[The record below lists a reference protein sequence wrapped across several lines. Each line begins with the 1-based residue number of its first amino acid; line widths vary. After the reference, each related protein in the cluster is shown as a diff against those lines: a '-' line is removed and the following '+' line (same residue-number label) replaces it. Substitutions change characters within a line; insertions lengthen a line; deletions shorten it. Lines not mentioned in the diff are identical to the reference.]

1 MTPQQYGPLIGIGIA
16 VVVILLRNRQ
26 KRTLR
31 PELMWILPALFIPL
45 IGFGLW
51 GMRQAPGADL
61 TPYGP
66 ADWALLAGSL
76 MLGLAAGFWRGSMVT
91 IEKGQDGVLKAQA
104 SPLGIILIVAL
115 LAVRS
120 FARPWLEG
128 HAESLGLHVVAVEQG
143 FLLLAGGLIVAQRI
157 EMFIRARR
165 IMAGAPD
172 AHTEV
177 TAQAL

>member
-16 VVVILLRNRQ
+16 LVLVLLRNRQ

-31 PELMWILPALFIPL
+31 PELMWILPAVFTAL

-66 ADWALLAGSL
+66 ADWALLAGGAV
-76 MLGLAAGFWRGSMVT
+76 LGAIGGYWRGRMVV
-91 IEKGQDGVLKAQA
+91 IEKEADGTLKAQA
-104 SPLGIILIVAL
+104 SPLGMVLIIAL

-120 FARPWLEG
+120 FARPGLEG
-128 HAESLGLHVVAVEQG
+128 HADSLGLHIVAVERG
-143 FLLLAGGLIVAQRI
+143 FLLLAGGLIIVQRI

-165 IMAGAPD
+165 IIAGRPD
-172 AHTEV
+172 SHLETVA
-177 TAQAL
+177 

>member
-1 MTPQQYGPLIGIGIA
+1 MTPQQYGPLIGIGVA

-31 PELMWILPALFIPL
+31 PELMWILPTLFAALIA
-45 IGFGLW
+45 FGLW

-66 ADWALLAGSL
+66 ADWGLLVGGVV
-76 MLGLAAGFWRGSMVT
+76 LGLLGGFWRGSMVT
-91 IEKGQDGVLKAQA
+91 IEKGHDGVLKAQA
-104 SPLGIILIVAL
+104 SPLGIILIIAL

-128 HAESLGLHVVAVEQG
+128 HAANLGLHVVAVEQG

-157 EMFIRARR
+157 EMYIRARR
-165 IMAGAPD
+165 IMAGASD
-172 AHTEV
+172 AHVEV
-177 TAQAL
+177 AA

>member
-16 VVVILLRNRQ
+16 VIVILLRNRQ

-31 PELMWILPALFIPL
+31 PELMWILPTLFAALIA
-45 IGFGLW
+45 FGLW

-66 ADWALLAGSL
+66 ADWGLLAGGAG
-76 MLGLAAGFWRGSMVT
+76 LGVLGGFWRGSMVT
-91 IEKGQDGVLKAQA
+91 IEKDPEGVLQAQA
-104 SPLGIILIVAL
+104 SPLGIILIIGL

-128 HAESLGLHVVAVEQG
+128 HAEGMGLHVVAVEQA
-143 FLLLAGGLIVAQRI
+143 FLLLAGGLIIAQRI

-165 IMAGAPD
+165 IMAGRPD
-172 AHTEV
+172 PHVEIA
-177 TAQAL
+177 A

>member
-16 VVVILLRNRQ
+16 VIVILLRNRQ

-31 PELMWILPALFIPL
+31 PELMWILPTLFAALIA
-45 IGFGLW
+45 FGLW

-66 ADWALLAGSL
+66 ADWGVLVGGAVLGALG
-76 MLGLAAGFWRGSMVT
+76 GYWRGSMVT
-91 IEKGQDGVLKAQA
+91 IERDPDGVLKAQA
-104 SPLGIILIVAL
+104 SPLGLILIIGL

-172 AHTEV
+172 AHVEV
-177 TAQAL
+177 VA

>member
-1 MTPQQYGPLIGIGIA
+1 MTPQQYGPLIGVGLA
-16 VVVILLRNRQ
+16 VIVILLRNRQ

-31 PELMWILPALFIPL
+31 PELMWILPTLFGALIA
-45 IGFGLW
+45 FGLW

-61 TPYGP
+61 TPYGL
-66 ADWALLAGSL
+66 ADWGLLAGCAV
-76 MLGLAAGFWRGSMVT
+76 LGALAGFWRGSMVT
-91 IEKGQDGVLKAQA
+91 IERDAEGVLKAQA
-104 SPLGIILIVAL
+104 SPLGIILIIVL

-128 HAESLGLHVVAVEQG
+128 HAESFGLHIVAVEQG
-143 FLLLAGGLIVAQRI
+143 FLLLAGGLIIAQRV

-172 AHTEV
+172 PHVEV
-177 TAQAL
+177 VA

>member
-1 MTPQQYGPLIGIGIA
+1 MTPQQYGPLIGVGIA
-16 VVVILLRNRQ
+16 VIVILLRNRQ

-31 PELMWILPALFIPL
+31 PELMWILPAIFIPL
-45 IGFGLW
+45 IAFGLW

-61 TPYGP
+61 TPYRV
-66 ADWALLAGSL
+66 ADWCLLAGCAV
-76 MLGLAAGFWRGSMVT
+76 LGAVAGFWRGSMVT
-91 IEKGQDGVLKAQA
+91 IEKDPDGVLKAQA
-104 SPLGIILIVAL
+104 SPLGIILIIVL

-128 HAESLGLHVVAVEQG
+128 HAESLGLHIVAVEQG
-143 FLLLAGGLIVAQRI
+143 FLLLAGGLIVTQRA

-172 AHTEV
+172 PHVEV
-177 TAQAL
+177 LA

>member
-1 MTPQQYGPLIGIGIA
+1 MTPQQYGPLIGVGIA
-16 VVVILLRNRQ
+16 VIVILLRNRQ

-31 PELMWILPALFIPL
+31 PELMWILPAIFIPL
-45 IGFGLW
+45 IAFGLW
-51 GMRQAPGADL
+51 GMRQTPGADL

-66 ADWALLAGSL
+66 ADWGLLAGCAV
-76 MLGLAAGFWRGSMVT
+76 LGALGGFWRGSMVT
-91 IEKGQDGVLKAQA
+91 IEKDPGGVLKAQA
-104 SPLGIILIVAL
+104 SPLGIILIIVL

-128 HAESLGLHVVAVEQG
+128 HAESLGLHIVAVEQG

-172 AHTEV
+172 PHVEV
-177 TAQAL
+177 VA